1 MNVGHEIT
9 QHVMMMMMM
18 MMMLQQRCHARWWWG
33 GRGGGGGGG
42 AGGGDGTHVMTVFRS
57 VHDRHGEEGIGDR
70 SASHREL

>member
-18 MMMLQQRCHARWWWG
+18 IMLQQRCHAQWW
-33 GRGGGGGGG
+33 GGGG

>member
-9 QHVMMMMMM
+9 QHVMMMTMMI
-18 MMMLQQRCHARWWWG
+18 MLQQRCHARWW
-33 GRGGGGGGG
+33 GG